1 MTSSSSGSSPGRTA
15 LQSREAA
22 ARATDACLELF
33 ESLGEKQRTLA
44 SFAFDDGERRS
55 WHYVPK
61 SRPGL
66 PLAAMSEAARRL
78 IRKLL
83 AAVLSTD
90 GSRTVQAIIE
100 HEEVLGAVERAEGRT
115 RHKRDPG
122 LYHLSVFGDVGG
134 PAWGWRFEGHHLSL
148 HFTFVG
154 GELIAPVPSFMG
166 ANPAAVRSG
175 AHAGLRI
182 LAPLEDRAR
191 VLIGGLQPGQLNRA
205 MLSDLAPSDIITSN
219 DRRLSMGR
227 PEGIPGEALLAHQ
240 REQLM
245 SLLQAYVGRLEP
257 RLAET
262 ALAAVCHKGL
272 DSVHFGWAEGVAP
285 GEPHYYRLQGPRF
298 FVEYDNVQNGA
309 NHIHTV
315 WRDSADDFG
324 DDILKAHY
332 HRDHELPE
340 DICRLS

>member
-1 MTSSSSGSSPGRTA
+1 MTSHSSGRSPVRNA
-15 LQSREAA
+15 LQSREVA

-33 ESLGEKQRTLA
+33 ESLGERERALA
-44 SFAFDDGERRS
+44 SFPFDNGERRS

-66 PLAAMSEAARRL
+66 PLAAMDEAARRL

-83 AAVLSTD
+83 AAVLSSD

-100 HEEVLGAVERAEGRT
+100 HEEVLGAVERAEGRA
-115 RHKRDPG
+115 RHMRDPG

-148 HFTFVG
+148 HFTIVG
-154 GELIAPVPSFMG
+154 GELIAAVPSFLG
-166 ANPAAVRSG
+166 ANPAAIRSG
-175 AHAGLRI
+175 PHAGLRI
-182 LAPLEDRAR
+182 LAPLEDLAR
-191 VLIGGLQPGQLNRA
+191 VLIGGLRPDQLDRA
-205 MLSDLAPSDIITSN
+205 LLSERAPSDIITSN

-227 PEGIPGEALLAHQ
+227 AEGIPGGALAAHQ

-245 SLLQAYVGRLEP
+245 SLLQAYVGRLQP
-257 RLAET
+257 RLAEA
-262 ALAAVCHKGL
+262 ALATACQKGL
-272 DSVHFGWAEGVAP
+272 DSVHFGWAGGLAP

-332 HRDHELPE
+332 QRDHELPE
-340 DICRLS
+340 GVGRLS